1 MALNNGY
8 RRSGDQSSVTSSRSS
23 HSAAMEEAFRRVGHR
38 LSQSVGGDEQ
48 STPIAVANLGGHD
61 QSAFSPMAE
70 HDGDTIRNHAEVRR
84 KHDKTAS
91 LATEG
96 VTTQCEK
103 STETTTSTV
112 LTHTIPPRSQQ
123 LGYDRTAKVAKM
135 RYTDHGTHQML
146 VAGNILKN
154 LTCHAK
160 DTFSTLKKQT
170 QHSQAQA
177 GKKRISPS
185 SSLSPHRQ
193 TLSELALEEKS
204 PKPAKGLLQVVM
216 DGGNSSSSST
226 STVPVS
232 HQMKG
237 KCLTQP
243 SEPVSNDGLDN
254 VDGNLIVHENDRILV
269 PARQV
274 HTLLQGRNKFRVLSL
289 LGQGTFAQVFKCQ
302 CLQSGQ
308 IVALKIVKNKPAY
321 TRQAAVE
328 IDVFTAL
335 AGVEKE
341 NMVRLQC
348 YFMYHH
354 HLCFV
359 FELLGLNLYE
369 VLKQRQFRGLPLQIV
384 RTLVRQALGG
394 LKDLSQKNIV
404 HCDVKPENI
413 LLSNAEDVDAVVH
426 AGEGRRPSVG
436 SDGDTRSSFGGTP
449 TTDDTGRTSADA
461 SSSVDSAQK
470 IKLIDFGSACFEGQA
485 AHTYIQSRFYRSPEV
500 LIGLPYDSA
509 IDMWSMG
516 CVAAELL
523 LGLPI
528 LPGVHE
534 HDQLRRICKM
544 IGLLPDRMLEQ
555 GTKSTKYFA
564 KEISRPP
571 DTKITTDLP
580 PRTPSPG
587 TGTPTPTPPPPK
599 VTWRL
604 KTQQEYI
611 QSLSSS
617 EIQKKGG
624 LAKLQKRPANRYFK
638 RKKLVDIIMLH
649 GLCNSNEEKET
660 LGLFAHFLMGKLL

>member
-1 MALNNGY
+1 MQY
-8 RRSGDQSSVTSSRSS
+8 
-23 HSAAMEEAFRRVGHR
+23 M
-38 LSQSVGGDEQ
+38 
-48 STPIAVANLGGHD
+48 
-61 QSAFSPMAE
+61 
-70 HDGDTIRNHAEVRR
+70 
-84 KHDKTAS
+84 
-91 LATEG
+91 
-96 VTTQCEK
+96 
-103 STETTTSTV
+103 
-112 LTHTIPPRSQQ
+112 
-123 LGYDRTAKVAKM
+123 
-135 RYTDHGTHQML
+135 DHGTHQKL
-146 VAGNILKN
+146 VADSILKN
-154 LTCHAK
+154 LIYHAK

-170 QHSQAQA
+170 KDTPAQA

-185 SSLSPHRQ
+185 FSLSPHREA
-193 TLSELALEEKS
+193 LSDMALEEKS
-204 PKPAKGLLQVVM
+204 SEPAKGLLQAELDCV
-216 DGGNSSSSST
+216 NSSSSST
-226 STVPVS
+226 STVPTS

-254 VDGNLIVHENDRILV
+254 VDGNLIVHENDHILV
-269 PARQV
+269 PARRV

-289 LGQGTFAQVFKCQ
+289 LGQGTFAQVFRCQ

-308 IVALKIVKNKPAY
+308 IVAVKIVKNKPAY
-321 TRQAAVE
+321 TQQAAVE
-328 IDVFTAL
+328 IDVFMAL

-348 YFMYHH
+348 YFLYHD
-354 HLCFV
+354 HLCLV

-413 LLSNAEDVDAVVH
+413 LLSNEEDVAAVVN
-426 AGEGRRPSVG
+426 AEGGRRPSPEADGETMSSSVG
-436 SDGDTRSSFGGTP
+436 TL
-449 TTDDTGRTSADA
+449 TTDDTGRTSAEA
-461 SSSVDSAQK
+461 SSSADSSQT

-500 LIGLPYDSA
+500 LIGYPYDSA

-534 HDQLRRICKM
+534 HDQLARITEM
-544 IGLLPDRMLEQ
+544 IGLLPDWMLEQ
-555 GTKSTKYFA
+555 GSKSTKYFVRELA
-564 KEISRPP
+564 RSP
-571 DTKITTDLP
+571 DTKAATDIP

-587 TGTPTPTPPPPK
+587 TGTPPPPK
-599 VTWRL
+599 VKWRL

-638 RKKLVDIIMLH
+638 PIKLVDIIMFH
-649 GLCNSNEEKET
+649 GPCTSNEERET
-660 LGLFAHFLMGKLL
+660 LGLFAHFLMGKLLQFSLFSCLSAGILKCDNDYCRHPGSRPVKEMDSLPSIHASFHHR